1 MVEHAMSKLGN
12 IMPNRRDHTVV
23 VAKTDI
29 LGFVQMPSD
38 GNCLFAALAI
48 GAKRKWGAEPVPVDQ
63 RKAYGVY
70 CRNEYLKYVKHLEV
84 QNTEVMGLSIES
96 LLTDLDWT
104 SVEEYLEGMTPPIES
119 RRQWGGFVEAV
130 IMGHYWQM
138 QVAFFL
144 DLNGEELAMMNVPV
158 GAGTKGPLVTQTRRA
173 LALVLVTDSSV

>member
-1 MVEHAMSKLGN
+1 MRQL
-12 IMPNRRDHTVV
+12 
-23 VAKTDI
+23 
-29 LGFVQMPSD
+29 
-38 GNCLFAALAI
+38 
-48 GAKRKWGAEPVPVDQ
+48 VDQ
-63 RKAYGVY
+63 KQV
-70 CRNEYLKYVKHLEV
+70 
-84 QNTEVMGLSIES
+84 VMGLPIES

-104 SVEEYLEGMTPPIES
+104 SVEEYLDGMTPPIES

-144 DLNGEELAMMNVPV
+144 DLNGEELAMMNVPA

>member
-1 MVEHAMSKLGN
+1 MVEHAMSKLGK

-63 RKAYGVY
+63 RKAHGVY
-70 CRNEYLKYVKHLEV
+70 CRNEYLKYVKHLVV

-104 SVEEYLEGMTPPIES
+104 SVEAYLEGMTPPIES

-144 DLNGEELAMMNVPV
+144 DLNGEELAMMNQPV
-158 GAGTKGPLVTQTRRA
+158 GTGTKGPWVTQTRRT